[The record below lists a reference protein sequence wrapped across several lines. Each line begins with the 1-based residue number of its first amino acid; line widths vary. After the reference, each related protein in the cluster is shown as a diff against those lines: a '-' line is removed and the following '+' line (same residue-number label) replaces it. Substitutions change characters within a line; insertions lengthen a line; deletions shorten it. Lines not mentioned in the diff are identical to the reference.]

1 MLQGN
6 SHDFKVDIWALG
18 VLTYELA
25 VGKTPFEEN
34 SRAETVNKI
43 VAESIS
49 FPAHLSSDFK
59 KFVRRCLQKDPA
71 KRPSACTLLHDAFL

>member
-1 MLQGN
+1 MLQGS

-25 VGKTPFEEN
+25 VGRTPFEDN

-43 VAESIS
+43 VADNIT
-49 FPAHLSSDFK
+49 FPNNLSPDFK

-71 KRPSACTLLHDAFL
+71 KRPSACTLLHDTFL

>member
-1 MLQGN
+1 MLQGS

-25 VGKTPFEEN
+25 VGRTPFEDN
-34 SRAETVNKI
+34 SRAETINKI
-43 VAESIS
+43 VAESIT
-49 FPAHLSSDFK
+49 FPSYLSPDFK

-71 KRPSACTLLHDAFL
+71 KRPTACTLLHDTYL